1 MLQVRSDRKGDTMG
15 AIVIPSEYRKEVK
28 NLWSITR
35 FSGKSTLAEAE
46 TELEARKLYYQVAS
60 LVPELDPAKDPVTTV
75 RSVACIAI
83 KQHQQEDN

>member
-1 MLQVRSDRKGDTMG
+1 MG
-15 AIVIPSEYRKEVK
+15 AVMIPDEYRKEVK

-35 FSGKSTLAEAE
+35 SSGKSTLAEAE
-46 TELEARKLYYQVAS
+46 SELAARALYYQVAS

-83 KQHQQEDN
+83 KQHQQKDNEMCILKQEA